1 MKAIAC
7 SNLQS
12 PISNLKFQPPISNL
26 EFQIFMPPVTSPLK
40 LVAIGGGTGLSTL
53 LTGLKPYLNAG
64 HRASDPP
71 CRAIRLQTDLPFNY
85 VELSLTAIVT
95 VTDDGKSSGRLRSE
109 FDVLPPGDIRNCL
122 VALASDDRF
131 MKNLFKHRFAG
142 NGTLGG
148 HSLGNLI
155 IVALAQMSDNF
166 LTAIE
171 KASEMLGCAA
181 RVLPSTLDSVDLE
194 ARLGEQMAYGQRA
207 IKALCVAR
215 GLPIRNLA
223 VTPSSARALPEAVN
237 AILEADLITLGT
249 GSLFTSV
256 IPNLLIEGI
265 AEAISQ
271 SKAKKIYI
279 CNLMT
284 EVDETDGLSPEA
296 HVTELLRACPALKLD
311 YAVFNS
317 APISPSMRQLYA
329 AEEAVLLE
337 PPKATHF
344 AFGDVQF
351 ACKPLASEARSV
363 RHNPAYL
370 ARAILEIYYNA

>member
-1 MKAIAC
+1 
-7 SNLQS
+7 
-12 PISNLKFQPPISNL
+12 
-26 EFQIFMPPVTSPLK
+26 MPPETSSLK

-71 CRAIRLQTDLPFNY
+71 SRAFCAYADLPFSY
-85 VELSLTAIVT
+85 VELALTAIVT

-109 FDVLPPGDIRNCL
+109 FGVLPPGDIRNCL
-122 VALASDDRF
+122 VALASEDRF
-131 MKNLFKHRFAG
+131 MKRLFKHRFAG
-142 NGTLGG
+142 NGALSG

-155 IVALAQMSDNF
+155 IVALSQMSDGF
-166 LTAIE
+166 LEGIE
-171 KASEMLGCAA
+171 KASELLGCAA

-194 ARLGEQMAYGQRA
+194 ARIGGQMAYGQRA
-207 IKALCVAR
+207 IKALCAAR

-223 VTPSSARALPEAVN
+223 VNPTRARALPEAVD
-237 AILEADLITLGT
+237 AILAADVITLGP

-256 IPNLLIEGI
+256 MPNLLIEGI

-271 SKAKKIYI
+271 SRAKKIYL

-284 EVDETDGLSPEA
+284 EVDETDGLSAET
-296 HVTELLRACPALKLD
+296 HVTELLRTCPTLKLD

-317 APISPSMRQLYA
+317 APISPTMRQLYA
-329 AEEAVLLE
+329 EEEAMLLE
-337 PPKATHF
+337 PPNVSHF

-351 ACKPLASEARSV
+351 ICKPLASEARSV
-363 RHNPAYL
+363 RHNPANL
-370 ARAILEIYYNA
+370 ARAIFEIYYNA

>member
-1 MKAIAC
+1 
-7 SNLQS
+7 
-12 PISNLKFQPPISNL
+12 
-26 EFQIFMPPVTSPLK
+26 MPSVTSPLK

-64 HRASDPP
+64 QRASDPP
-71 CRAIRLQTDLPFNY
+71 GRAHRLPTELPFHH
-85 VELSLTAIVT
+85 VELALTAIVT

-109 FDVLPPGDIRNCL
+109 FGVLPPGDIRNCL
-122 VALASDDRF
+122 VALASNDRF

-155 IVALAQMSDNF
+155 IVALSQISDSF
-166 LTAIE
+166 LDAIE
-171 KASEMLGCAA
+171 KASALLGCAA

-194 ARLGEQMAYGQRA
+194 ARIGGQMAYGQRA
-207 IKALCVAR
+207 IKALCAAR

-223 VTPSSARALPEAVN
+223 VTPASAHALPDAVT
-237 AILEADLITLGT
+237 AILEADLITLGP

-256 IPNLLIEGI
+256 MPNLLIEGL
-265 AEAISQ
+265 AKAISQ

-284 EVDETDGLSPEA
+284 EADETDGLSAEA
-296 HVTELLRACPALKLD
+296 HVTELLRTCPRLKLD

-317 APISPSMRQLYA
+317 APISPTMRQLYA
-329 AEEAVLLE
+329 EEEAVLLE
-337 PPKATHF
+337 PPKSSHF
-344 AFGDVQF
+344 AFGDVRF

-363 RHNPAYL
+363 RHNPAHL
-370 ARAILEIYYNA
+370 ARAIFEIYYNA